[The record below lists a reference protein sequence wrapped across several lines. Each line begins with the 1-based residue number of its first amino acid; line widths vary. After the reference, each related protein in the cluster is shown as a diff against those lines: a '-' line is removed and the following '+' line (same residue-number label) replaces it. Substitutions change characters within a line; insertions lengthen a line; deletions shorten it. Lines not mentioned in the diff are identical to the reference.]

1 MNKLLLA
8 LATLGLTGAD
18 AVASD
23 PFALSQTRP
32 WFEKRADAA
41 LLFEAADRQFALA
54 DTLLSEPAQRY
65 AAFAS
70 AGSPR
75 LRFGALPGNMA
86 LLDPLGPLLNE
97 HSKRFLSSAE
107 FEKKMGRGTG
117 IFTIGILR
125 EAGGAPGTQHSMSM
139 VLNTRPT
146 TTFTSLSLG
155 YALTPTSSLMGLVSY
170 GKTEGIGS
178 PDSLLSQVSS
188 VRTVAY
194 SMGYVKR
201 QIFTSNDRLA
211 FTLSIPAKVRSGS
224 LEQSGALQQAVD
236 PNVAGYG
243 GPRLNLRPTA
253 TERDLELGY
262 TRLFGR
268 DGSKGRLTGAVMYRI
283 NPGHDASARPDLLM
297 GVRYGYGF

>member
-1 MNKLLLA
+1 MTKLLLA
-8 LATLGLTGAD
+8 LATLGLLGAD

-23 PFALSQTRP
+23 PFAQSQTPP
-32 WFEKRADAA
+32 WFEQRADTA
-41 LLFEAADRQFALA
+41 LLFDASDRQSALA
-54 DTLLSEPAQRY
+54 DSLASEPAQRY
-65 AAFAS
+65 AAFAG

-75 LRFGALPGNMA
+75 LRFGALPANLA
-86 LLDPLGPLLNE
+86 LLDPLGPMLNE
-97 HSKRFLSSAE
+97 RSKRFLSSAE

-125 EAGGAPGTQHSMSM
+125 EAGGVPGSQHSMSM

-155 YALTPTSSLMGLVSY
+155 YALSPASSLMALASY
-170 GKTEGIGS
+170 GKTEGIGT

-194 SMGYVKR
+194 SLGFVRR
-201 QIFTSNDRLA
+201 QLFTSSDRLA
-211 FTLSIPAKVRSGS
+211 FTLSIPAKVRAGS
-224 LEQSGALQQAVD
+224 LEPSGALQQAVD
-236 PNVAGYG
+236 PGVAAFG

-262 TRLFGR
+262 TRFFGR
-268 DGSKGRLTGAVMYRI
+268 DGSKGRLTGALMYRV

-297 GVRYGYGF
+297 GVRYAYGF